1 MGKMFGVCSKIK
13 SIDLSNFNTFNLINI
28 RDMFYGCTSLES
40 INLSNFDT
48 SKVTDMANIFK
59 GCNSLKSIDISNFNT
74 SKVTN
79 MGYIFYECSSLE
91 SIDIS
96 NFNTS
101 KVTDMGYMLYKC
113 SSLESIDL
121 SNFDMINCHSYN
133 NIFSDINNI
142 KYLNLYN
149 FKNDKLISNIF
160 NNTNNSI
167 FICQKNKIIN
177 NQKAYNCCDSNLK
190 NYECA
195 FSNTPSKDDNSNNNT
210 SSISIEV
217 IIDIIVGGAL
227 VIITIIIIIYCSFKI
242 RHELRNNVE
251 PKKEKNSSLRVY
263 SEKPKKIDS
272 TSSRNNNFTPTSNS
286 PITIKYKSPIF
297 EHEPYNE
304 KDNPII
310 IIFQNPRFGDSNKT
324 IDELIKF
331 YFEIIERKD
340 LYGDENISFL
350 IRSNLII
357 PPYPKESIETLKNNI
372 NKSGAIRIIVV
383 YNNKG

>member
-1 MGKMFGVCSKIK
+1 MLGGCS
-13 SIDLSNFNTFNLINI
+13 
-28 RDMFYGCTSLES
+28 
-40 INLSNFDT
+40 
-48 SKVTDMANIFK
+48 
-59 GCNSLKSIDISNFNT
+59 SLKSIDISNINT
-74 SKVTN
+74 SKVPS
-79 MGYIFYECSSLE
+79 MRAMLSRCSSLK
-91 SIDIS
+91 SIDLS

-101 KVTDMGYMLYKC
+101 KVTDMGYMFYEC
-113 SSLESIDL
+113 SSLISIDL
-121 SNFDMINCHSYN
+121 SNFNMINCHSYN
-133 NIFSDINNI
+133 NMFSDINNI
-142 KYLNLYN
+142 KYINLYN
-149 FKNDKLISNIF
+149 FKNDKIISNIF
-160 NNTNNSI
+160 NNINNSI

-177 NQKAYNCCDSNLK
+177 NPKAYNCCDSNLK

-272 TSSRNNNFTPTSNS
+272 TSSRNNNFTTTSNS
-286 PITIKYKSPIF
+286 QITIKYKSPIF

-310 IIFQNPRFGDSNKT
+310 IIFQNPRFGDSSILIDSNKT

-372 NKSGAIRIIVV
+372 NKFGAIRIIVV